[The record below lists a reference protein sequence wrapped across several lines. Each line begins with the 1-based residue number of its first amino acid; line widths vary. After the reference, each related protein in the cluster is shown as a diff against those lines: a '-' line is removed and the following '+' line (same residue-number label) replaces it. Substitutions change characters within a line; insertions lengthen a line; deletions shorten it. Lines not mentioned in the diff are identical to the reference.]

1 MSALER
7 FLHIEAVSGAVLL
20 AAAAAALIWAN
31 SPLGAAY
38 QSLWHA
44 PVAFGV
50 GSYVVSQPL
59 HFWINDGLMTIFFLV
74 AGTEIRREI
83 HDGALASVRAAALPL
98 AAALGGVIVPAL
110 IYAALNDAP
119 LTRRG
124 WAVPTA
130 TDIAFAVGVLAL
142 LGTRIAANVRVLL
155 LALAI
160 VDDIVAVLVI
170 AAFYSEGLDV
180 QGLLI
185 AGAAVLMVLSL
196 QWIGIGSAWVYVFP
210 GAVLWFGLLK
220 AGIHPSLS
228 GVVLGLLT
236 PATLRRSSGTPLA
249 RDLVPP
255 AERVQNSLHIWVAY
269 GVMPLFALANAGV
282 AVQGVNFAG
291 EGSLQVLLGV
301 AVALVVGKPI
311 GVFTA
316 SWLAVRM
323 GWCSLPPGLAW
334 RDVALVGLLAG
345 IGFTMSIFIATLAFT
360 SDDLLNAAKLGV
372 LLASFVAAVVGLC
385 AGWWLSRART
395 AA

>member
-1 MSALER
+1 
-7 FLHIEAVSGAVLL
+7 
-20 AAAAAALIWAN
+20 
-31 SPLGAAY
+31 
-38 QSLWHA
+38 
-44 PVAFGV
+44 
-50 GSYVVSQPL
+50 
-59 HFWINDGLMTIFFLV
+59 
-74 AGTEIRREI
+74 
-83 HDGALASVRAAALPL
+83 
-98 AAALGGVIVPAL
+98 
-110 IYAALNDAP
+110 
-119 LTRRG
+119 
-124 WAVPTA
+124 
-130 TDIAFAVGVLAL
+130 
-142 LGTRIAANVRVLL
+142 VLL

-196 QWIGIGSAWVYVFP
+196 QWIGVGSAWTYVIP
-210 GAVLWFGLLK
+210 GTVLWFGLLQ

-236 PATLRRSSGTPLA
+236 PATIRRSSGPPLP

-282 AVQGVNFAG
+282 AMQGVNLSGDGA
-291 EGSLQVLLGV
+291 LQVLLGV

-311 GVFTA
+311 GVFLA

-323 GWCSLPPGLAW
+323 GWCSLPQGLAW

-372 LLASFVAAVVGLC
+372 LLASFVAGVVGLT
-385 AGWWLSRART
+385 AGWVLNRR
-395 AA
+395 